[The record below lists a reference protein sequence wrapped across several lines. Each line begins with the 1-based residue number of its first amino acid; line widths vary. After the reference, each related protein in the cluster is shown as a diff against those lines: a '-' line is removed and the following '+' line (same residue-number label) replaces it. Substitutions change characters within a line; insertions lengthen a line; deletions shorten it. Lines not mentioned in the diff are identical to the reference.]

1 VEPFAKA
8 HKRLA
13 VSVKDWHAPP
23 IRRGDRQGDGLA
35 RGGVASATPGAG
47 DGGFVPRAPVLEW
60 IMDFPVL
67 KTQRLYQKISG
78 LLIDTIRAGRFPPG
92 QVLPAERDLA
102 KQLGVSRSSVRE
114 ALIALEISGWVEIR
128 VGNGV
133 FVRSSLPE
141 TTAPPSTDDVSAE
154 DLLKARQ
161 VIEGE
166 LAALAATEATDAQ
179 LRALADLA
187 TRMAQKLTDD
197 KTFHT
202 LDMQFH
208 VLIGEMTGNP
218 LLTEVVEQLWAKH
231 YSPTFLRLEQHYA
244 HTDLAMVWD
253 RDHQA
258 IVSALMRR
266 EPGSARTAMRRH
278 LKNVLERLFRQ
289 TR

>member
-1 VEPFAKA
+1 M
-8 HKRLA
+8 
-13 VSVKDWHAPP
+13 
-23 IRRGDRQGDGLA
+23 
-35 RGGVASATPGAG
+35 
-47 DGGFVPRAPVLEW
+47 LEW
-60 IMDFPVL
+60 TMDFPVL

-78 LLIDTIRAGRFPPG
+78 LLIDTIRAGRFSPG

-141 TTAPPSTDDVSAE
+141 TATPPSTDDVSAE

-161 VIEGE
+161 IIEGE

-179 LRALADLA
+179 LQALADLA
-187 TRMAQKLTDD
+187 ARMGQKLTDD
-197 KTFHT
+197 KTFHA

-218 LLTEVVEQLWAKH
+218 LLAEVVERLWAKH
-231 YSPTFLRLEQHYA
+231 YSPTFLRFEQHYA
-244 HTDLAMVWD
+244 YNDLAMIWD

-258 IVSALMRR
+258 IVSALMHR
-266 EPGSARTAMRRH
+266 EPRGARTAMRRH